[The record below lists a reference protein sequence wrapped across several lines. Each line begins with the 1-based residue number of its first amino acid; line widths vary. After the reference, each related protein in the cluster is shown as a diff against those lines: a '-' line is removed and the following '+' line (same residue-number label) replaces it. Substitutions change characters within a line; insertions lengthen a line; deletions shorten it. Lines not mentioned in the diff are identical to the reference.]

1 MRATFVPAVA
11 GDLLQ
16 LADGAFIALTGR
28 FSGDEMPDPSDSD
41 AREMADFEALQQ
53 AAAASAQ
60 LIVESADVARRI
72 VLSIETDAKMLS
84 IADIVAIYVDE
95 QGAQSAVTTVT
106 DAVRAGTDPSEQQFD
121 AMEECFLLWHGPS
134 ELASIIDELGVAL

>member
-16 LADGAFIALTGR
+16 LAEGASIATFGR
-28 FSGDEMPDPSDSD
+28 FGSDEVLDPSDSD

-72 VLSIETDAKMLS
+72 VLSIETDANMLN

-95 QGAQSAVTTVT
+95 QSAQSAVTTVT
-106 DAVRAGTDPSEQQFD
+106 DAVRAGIDPSEQQFD
-121 AMEECFLLWHGPS
+121 AMEGCFLLWHGPS
-134 ELASIIDELGVAL
+134 ELASIIDELGVTL